1 MTSTIKLRARKARN
15 EEQYHEYATTALDI
29 LRTLEF
35 AHHTDP
41 VLTPRPYISSIQL
54 RDNVLSHIRS
64 DKQRQRLWS
73 NVEKI
78 VEANTNVQTLERE
91 VEGGD

>member
-64 DKQRQRLWS
+64 GFRVCHLIRAPK
-73 NVEKI
+73 KI
-78 VEANTNVQTLERE
+78 RW
-91 VEGGD
+91 GCRF